1 MTAVLPASP
10 LTTTSLSFNHE
21 TVVAATGKRSGLA
34 MIVAVHSTKLGQALG
49 GCRLWSYDSWADGLA
64 DALRLSVGMTSKNA
78 LAGLD
83 AGGGKS
89 VIMIPSGTILEGN
102 ARRDAFLDLG
112 DLVESLGG
120 SYRTAEDVATTSA
133 DMAIIAERTAH
144 VVGLPTET
152 GGHGDPAEYT
162 ARGVYAGLRETLRRA
177 TGSADITGRRFTIA
191 GLGQVGSRLATRL
204 AREGAVL
211 TVTDFNP
218 GRAQFATEIGAV
230 WVAPD
235 EAHRV
240 PADVFV
246 PAGVGGML
254 TREVIAELAATAVCG
269 PANNQLA
276 ESDGD
281 TQLRSRGI
289 LYAPDYLVN
298 AGGVIHLADE
308 NSTDDEVLARI
319 DAIELTL
326 AAVFDESER
335 NGITTVEAADRLVA
349 ERLGAERAG
358 AAQIGAAHMGAAH
371 IGTNSLPGTMSLNAS

>member
-1 MTAVLPASP
+1 MTAVLPTRISDDTLA
-10 LTTTSLSFNHE
+10 FDHE
-21 TVVAATGKRSGLA
+21 RVVAATGRRSGLA
-34 MIVAVHSTKLGQALG
+34 MIVAVHSTKLGPALG

-64 DALRLSVGMTSKNA
+64 DALRLSRGMTSKNA

-89 VIMIPSGTILEGN
+89 VIMLPAGAVLEGD

-112 DLVESLGG
+112 DLVESLDG

-133 DMAIIAERTAH
+133 DMAVIAERTAH

-162 ARGVYAGLRETLRRA
+162 ARGVYAGMRETLRRA
-177 TGSADITGRRFTIA
+177 TGSDDVAGRRVTVA

-204 AREGAVL
+204 AEEGAVL

-218 GRAQFATEIGAV
+218 ARSQFAAEIDAA

-240 PADVFV
+240 AADVFV

-254 TREVIAELAATAVCG
+254 SPEVIAELAATTVCG

-276 ESDGD
+276 RGDGD
-281 TQLRSRGI
+281 AQLRARGI

-298 AGGVIHLADE
+298 AGGVIRLGDE
-308 NSTDDEVLARI
+308 RSTDDEVFARI
-319 DAIELTL
+319 DAIAVTL
-326 AAVFDESER
+326 GEVFDESER
-335 NGITTVEAADRLVA
+335 SGVTTVEAADRLVA
-349 ERLGAERAG
+349 ERLRGA
-358 AAQIGAAHMGAAH
+358 
-371 IGTNSLPGTMSLNAS
+371 

>member
-1 MTAVLPASP
+1 MTAVLPTRPATTPAAAPS
-10 LTTTSLSFNHE
+10 LTTAPSSSLAFDHE
-21 TVVAATGKRSGLA
+21 TVVAATGTRSGLS
-34 MIVAVHSTKLGQALG
+34 MVVAVHSTTLGPALG

-64 DALRLSVGMTSKNA
+64 DALRLSRGMTSKNA

-89 VIMIPSGTILEGN
+89 VIMLPAGTTLDGD

-112 DLVESLGG
+112 DLVESLHGG
-120 SYRTAEDVATTSA
+120 YRTAEDVATTSA

-177 TGSADITGRRFTIA
+177 TGSADIEGRRITIA

-204 AREGAVL
+204 ATEGAIL

-218 GRAQFATEIGAV
+218 GRSQFATELGAT

-254 TREVIAELAATAVCG
+254 TPAVIAELAATAVCG

-276 ESDGD
+276 QSDGD

-298 AGGVIHLADE
+298 AGGVIRLGDE
-308 NSTDDEVLARI
+308 DSMDDAVFARI
-319 DAIELTL
+319 DAIEQTL
-326 AAVFDESER
+326 GEVFDESER
-335 NGITTVEAADRLVA
+335 SGVTTVEAADRLVA
-349 ERLGAERAG
+349 ERLGS
-358 AAQIGAAHMGAAH
+358 I
-371 IGTNSLPGTMSLNAS
+371 

>member
-1 MTAVLPASP
+1 MTAVLPVRTA
-10 LTTTSLSFNHE
+10 TTTPLSFDHE
-21 TVVAATGKRSGLA
+21 TVVAATGTRSGLS
-34 MIVAVHSTKLGQALG
+34 MVVAVHSTTLGPALG

-64 DALRLSVGMTSKNA
+64 DALRLSRGMTSKNA

-89 VIMIPSGTILEGN
+89 VIMLPAGTVLEGA

-177 TGSADITGRRFTIA
+177 TGSASVDGRRITVA
-191 GLGQVGSRLATRL
+191 GLGQVGSRLASRL
-204 AREGAVL
+204 AHEGAVL

-218 GRAQFATEIGAV
+218 ARSQFAAELGAT

-254 TREVIAELAATAVCG
+254 SPAVIAELAATAVCG

-281 TQLRSRGI
+281 AQLRARGI

-298 AGGVIHLADE
+298 AGGVIRLGDE
-308 NSTDDEVLARI
+308 RSTDDEVFARI
-319 DAIELTL
+319 DAIERTL
-326 AAVFDESER
+326 GEVFDESER
-335 NGITTVEAADRLVA
+335 SGVTSVEAADRLVA
-349 ERLGAERAG
+349 ERLRSVAG
-358 AAQIGAAHMGAAH
+358 
-371 IGTNSLPGTMSLNAS
+371 

>member
-1 MTAVLPASP
+1 MTAVLPARTISDD
-10 LTTTSLSFNHE
+10 LLAFDHE
-21 TVVAATGKRSGLA
+21 RVVAATGERSGLA
-34 MIVAVHSTKLGQALG
+34 MIVAVHSTTLGPALG

-64 DALRLSVGMTSKNA
+64 DALRLSRGMTSKNA

-89 VIMIPSGTILEGN
+89 VIMLPAGTVLEGD

-133 DMAIIAERTAH
+133 DMAVIAERTAH

-177 TGSADITGRRFTIA
+177 TGSDAVTGRRITVA

-204 AREGAVL
+204 AHEGAEL

-218 GRAQFATEIGAV
+218 ARAQLAAELGAV

-254 TREVIAELAATAVCG
+254 SPTVIAELAATAVCG

-276 ESDGD
+276 QNDGD
-281 TQLRSRGI
+281 VQLRARGI

-298 AGGVIHLADE
+298 AGGVIRLGDE
-308 NSTDDEVLARI
+308 SSSDDEVLARI
-319 DAIELTL
+319 DAIGQTL
-326 AAVFDESER
+326 GEVFDESER
-335 NGITTVEAADRLVA
+335 SGVTSVEAADRLVA
-349 ERLGAERAG
+349 ERLRTA
-358 AAQIGAAHMGAAH
+358 
-371 IGTNSLPGTMSLNAS
+371 

>member
-1 MTAVLPASP
+1 MTAVLPTLPVTSTP
-10 LTTTSLSFNHE
+10 LAFSHE

-89 VIMIPSGTILEGN
+89 VIMIPAGTILEGD

-133 DMAIIAERTAH
+133 DMAVIAERTEH

-162 ARGVYAGLRETLRRA
+162 ARGVYAGLRETLRRT
-177 TGSADITGRRFTIA
+177 TGSGDVAGRRVTVA

-204 AREGAVL
+204 SHEGAVL

-218 GRAQFATEIGAV
+218 ARAQFAAELGAA

-240 PADVFV
+240 EADVFV

-254 TREVIAELAATAVCG
+254 SPQVIAELAATAVCG
-269 PANNQLA
+269 AANNQLA
-276 ESDGD
+276 QNGADAE
-281 TQLRSRGI
+281 LRARGI

-298 AGGVIHLADE
+298 AGGVIRLGDE
-308 NSTDDEVLARI
+308 ESGDDVVLARI
-319 DAIELTL
+319 DAIGQTL
-326 AAVFDESER
+326 SEVFDESER

-349 ERLGAERAG
+349 ERLRTAG
-358 AAQIGAAHMGAAH
+358 
-371 IGTNSLPGTMSLNAS
+371 

>member
-1 MTAVLPASP
+1 MTAVLPARTINDDV
-10 LTTTSLSFNHE
+10 LAFDHE
-21 TVVAATGKRSGLA
+21 MVVAATGERSGLA
-34 MIVAVHSTKLGQALG
+34 MIVAVHSTKLGPALG
-49 GCRLWSYDSWADGLA
+49 GCRLWTYDSWADGLA
-64 DALRLSVGMTSKNA
+64 DALRLARGMTSKNA
-78 LAGLD
+78 LAGLA

-89 VIMIPSGTILEGN
+89 VIMLPAGMVLEGA

-133 DMAIIAERTAH
+133 DMAVIAERTEH

-162 ARGVYAGLRETLRRA
+162 ARGVYAGLRETLRRT
-177 TGSADITGRRFTIA
+177 TGNGDVAGRRVTVA

-204 AREGAVL
+204 SHEGAVL

-218 GRAQFATEIGAV
+218 ARAQFAAELGAA

-240 PADVFV
+240 EADVFV

-254 TREVIAELAATAVCG
+254 SPQVIAELAATAVCG
-269 PANNQLA
+269 AANNQLA
-276 ESDGD
+276 QNGADAE
-281 TQLRSRGI
+281 LRARGI

-298 AGGVIHLADE
+298 AGGVIRLGDE
-308 NSTDDEVLARI
+308 ESGDDVVLARI
-319 DAIELTL
+319 DAIGQTL
-326 AAVFDESER
+326 SEVFDESER

-349 ERLGAERAG
+349 ERLRTTA
-358 AAQIGAAHMGAAH
+358 
-371 IGTNSLPGTMSLNAS
+371 

>member
-1 MTAVLPASP
+1 MTAVLPVRP
-10 LTTTSLSFNHE
+10 LTHSGFAHE
-21 TVVAATGKRSGLA
+21 KVVAATGERSGLA
-34 MIVAVHSTKLGQALG
+34 MIVAVHSTTLGPALG
-49 GCRLWSYDSWADGLA
+49 GCRLWSYDSWGDALA
-64 DALRLSVGMTSKNA
+64 DALRLSSGMTSKNA

-89 VIMIPSGTILEGN
+89 VIMLPAGTALDGD

-133 DMAIIAERTAH
+133 DMAVIAERTAH

-162 ARGVYAGLRETLRRA
+162 ARGVYAGLRETLRRS
-177 TGSADITGRRFTIA
+177 TGSADLTGRRITVA

-204 AREGAVL
+204 AAEGAVL

-218 GRAQFATEIGAV
+218 GRAVFAAELGAE

-254 TREVIAELAATAVCG
+254 SDEVIAELAATAVCG

-276 ESDGD
+276 SPGADLA
-281 TQLRSRGI
+281 LRARGI
-289 LYAPDYLVN
+289 LYAPDFLVN
-298 AGGVIHLADE
+298 AGGVIRLGDE
-308 NSTDDEVLARI
+308 LSDDEAVLARI
-319 DAIELTL
+319 DAIERTL
-326 AAVFDESER
+326 GEVFDEAER
-335 NGITTVEAADRLVA
+335 SGVTTVEAADRLVA
-349 ERLGAERAG
+349 ERLGAR
-358 AAQIGAAHMGAAH
+358 
-371 IGTNSLPGTMSLNAS
+371 

>member
-1 MTAVLPASP
+1 MTAVLPARPVITTP
-10 LTTTSLSFNHE
+10 LAFSHE

-34 MIVAVHSTKLGQALG
+34 MIVAVHSTTLGQALG

-89 VIMIPSGTILEGN
+89 VIMIPSGTILEGD

-218 GRAQFATEIGAV
+218 GRAQFAAAIGAA

-254 TREVIAELAATAVCG
+254 TREVIGELAATAVCG

-276 ESDGD
+276 ENDGD
-281 TQLRSRGI
+281 TQLRTRGI

-326 AAVFDESER
+326 GAVFDESER
-335 NGITTVEAADRLVA
+335 SGITTVEAADRLVA
-349 ERLGAERAG
+349 ERLGA
-358 AAQIGAAHMGAAH
+358 I
-371 IGTNSLPGTMSLNAS
+371 

>member
-1 MTAVLPASP
+1 MTAVIPARV
-10 LTTTSLSFNHE
+10 TTDGPLSFDHE
-21 TVVAATGKRSGLA
+21 TVIAATGKRSRLA
-34 MIVAVHSTKLGQALG
+34 MVVAVHNTKLGPALG

-64 DALRLSVGMTSKNA
+64 DALRLSRGMTSKNA
-78 LAGLD
+78 LAGLA

-89 VIMIPSGTILEGN
+89 VIMLPQGAILEGD

-112 DLVESLGG
+112 DLVDSLGG

-133 DMAIIAERTAH
+133 DMAIIAERTPH

-162 ARGVYAGLRETLRRA
+162 ARGVYAGLRETLRRS
-177 TGSADITGRRFTIA
+177 TGDASVEGRAITVA

-204 AREGAVL
+204 AGEGAVL

-218 GRAQFATEIGAV
+218 ARAQFAAELGAT

-240 PADVFV
+240 PADVFM

-254 TREVIAELAATAVCG
+254 SATVIAELAATAVCG
-269 PANNQLA
+269 AANNQLA
-276 ESDGD
+276 EADGD
-281 TQLRSRGI
+281 AQLRARGI

-298 AGGVIHLADE
+298 AGGVIRLADE
-308 NSTDDEVLARI
+308 TSTDAEVLARI
-319 DAIELTL
+319 DRIEQTL
-326 AAVFDESER
+326 ADVFDESER
-335 NGITTVEAADRLVA
+335 NGVTTVEAADRLVA
-349 ERLGAERAG
+349 ARLSA
-358 AAQIGAAHMGAAH
+358 
-371 IGTNSLPGTMSLNAS
+371 

>member
-1 MTAVLPASP
+1 MTAVMPTQSLPTQSIPTHTIVTQSFPSLPLPAHAATP
-10 LTTTSLSFNHE
+10 LAFDHE
-21 TVVAATGKRSGLA
+21 TVLAATGTRSGLA
-34 MIVAVHSTKLGQALG
+34 MVVAVHSTTLGQALG
-49 GCRLWSYDSWADGLA
+49 GCRLWSYNSWADGLA

-78 LAGLD
+78 LAGLN

-89 VIMIPSGTILEGN
+89 VIMLPAGTVLEGD
-102 ARRDAFLDLG
+102 ARRDAFLDMG

-120 SYRTAEDVATTSA
+120 SYRTAEDVATSSA

-162 ARGVYAGLRETLRRA
+162 ARGVYAGMLETLRRA
-177 TGSADITGRRFTIA
+177 TGSADIAGRRITIA

-204 AREGAVL
+204 AHEGAEL

-218 GRAQFATEIGAV
+218 GRAQFATELGAV

-254 TREVIAELAATAVCG
+254 TPEVIAELAATAVCG

-276 ESDGD
+276 EIGGD
-281 TQLRSRGI
+281 IQLRARGI

-298 AGGVIHLADE
+298 AGGVIRLANE
-308 NSTDDEVLARI
+308 NTSDTAVFTRI
-319 DAIELTL
+319 DAIEQTL
-326 AAVFDESER
+326 SEVFDESER
-335 NGITTVEAADRLVA
+335 SGITTVQAADRLVA
-349 ERLGAERAG
+349 ERLSA
-358 AAQIGAAHMGAAH
+358 I
-371 IGTNSLPGTMSLNAS
+371 

>member
-1 MTAVLPASP
+1 MTAVLPVRP
-10 LTTTSLSFNHE
+10 LTDSGFAHE
-21 TVVAATGKRSGLA
+21 KVVAATGVRSGLA
-34 MIVAVHSTKLGQALG
+34 MIVAVHSTTLGPALG
-49 GCRLWSYDSWADGLA
+49 GCRLWSYDSWADALA
-64 DALRLSVGMTSKNA
+64 DALRLSSGMTSKNA

-89 VIMIPSGTILEGN
+89 VIMLPAGAVLDGD
-102 ARRDAFLDLG
+102 ARHDAFLDLG

-133 DMAIIAERTAH
+133 DMAVIAERTAH

-162 ARGVYAGLRETLRRA
+162 ARGVYAGLRETLRRS
-177 TGSADITGRRFTIA
+177 TGSAGIAGRRITVA

-204 AREGAVL
+204 AAEGAVL

-218 GRAQFATEIGAV
+218 GRAVFAAELGAE

-240 PADVFV
+240 SADVFV

-254 TREVIAELAATAVCG
+254 SDDVIAELAATAVCG

-276 ESDGD
+276 SAGADLA
-281 TQLRSRGI
+281 LRARGI

-298 AGGVIHLADE
+298 AGGVIRLGDE
-308 NSTDDEVLARI
+308 LSDDEAVLARI
-319 DAIELTL
+319 DAIERTL
-326 AAVFDESER
+326 GEVFDEAER
-335 NGITTVEAADRLVA
+335 SGVTTVEAADRLVA
-349 ERLGAERAG
+349 ERLGAR
-358 AAQIGAAHMGAAH
+358 
-371 IGTNSLPGTMSLNAS
+371 

>member
-1 MTAVLPASP
+1 MTAVLPVRP
-10 LTTTSLSFNHE
+10 LTHSGFAHE
-21 TVVAATGKRSGLA
+21 KVVAATGERSGLA
-34 MIVAVHSTKLGQALG
+34 IIVAVHSTTLGPALG
-49 GCRLWSYDSWADGLA
+49 GCRLWSYDSWGDALA
-64 DALRLSVGMTSKNA
+64 DALRLSSGMTSKNA

-89 VIMIPSGTILEGN
+89 VIMLPAGTALDGD

-133 DMAIIAERTAH
+133 DMAVIAERTAH

-162 ARGVYAGLRETLRRA
+162 ARGVYAGLRETLRRS
-177 TGSADITGRRFTIA
+177 TGSADLSGRRITVA

-204 AREGAVL
+204 AAEGAVL

-218 GRAQFATEIGAV
+218 GRAVFAAELGAE

-254 TREVIAELAATAVCG
+254 SDEVIAELAATAVCG

-276 ESDGD
+276 SPGADLA
-281 TQLRSRGI
+281 LRARGI
-289 LYAPDYLVN
+289 LYAPDFLVN
-298 AGGVIHLADE
+298 AGGVIRLGDE
-308 NSTDDEVLARI
+308 LSDDEAVLARI
-319 DAIELTL
+319 DAIERTL
-326 AAVFDESER
+326 GEVFDEAER
-335 NGITTVEAADRLVA
+335 SGVTTVEAADRLVA
-349 ERLGAERAG
+349 ERLGAR
-358 AAQIGAAHMGAAH
+358 
-371 IGTNSLPGTMSLNAS
+371 

>member
-1 MTAVLPASP
+1 MTAVLPGRTA
-10 LTTTSLSFNHE
+10 TTTPLDFDHE
-21 TVVAATGKRSGLA
+21 TVVAATGTRSGLA
-34 MIVAVHSTKLGQALG
+34 MVVAVHSTTLGPALG

-64 DALRLSVGMTSKNA
+64 DALRLSRGMTSKNA

-89 VIMIPSGTILEGN
+89 VIMLPAGTVLEGD

-162 ARGVYAGLRETLRRA
+162 ARGVYAGLRETLRRT
-177 TGSADITGRRFTIA
+177 TGSASVDGRRITVA
-191 GLGQVGSRLATRL
+191 GLGQVGSRLASRL
-204 AREGAVL
+204 AHEGAVL

-218 GRAQFATEIGAV
+218 ARAQFAAELGAA

-254 TREVIAELAATAVCG
+254 SPTVIAELAATAVCG

-281 TQLRSRGI
+281 AQLRARGI

-298 AGGVIHLADE
+298 AGGVIRLGDE
-308 NSTDDEVLARI
+308 RSTDDEVLARI
-319 DAIELTL
+319 DAIERTL
-326 AAVFDESER
+326 GDVFDESER
-335 NGITTVEAADRLVA
+335 SGVTSVEAADRLVA
-349 ERLGAERAG
+349 ERLRSVAG
-358 AAQIGAAHMGAAH
+358 
-371 IGTNSLPGTMSLNAS
+371 

>member
-1 MTAVLPASP
+1 LPTRTISDDI
-10 LTTTSLSFNHE
+10 LSFDHE
-21 TVVAATGKRSGLA
+21 RVVAATGTRSGLP
-34 MIVAVHSTKLGQALG
+34 MVVAVHSTTLGPALG

-64 DALRLSVGMTSKNA
+64 DALRLSRGMTSKNA

-89 VIMIPSGTILEGN
+89 VVMLPAGTVLEGD
-102 ARRDAFLDLG
+102 ARRDAFLDMG

-120 SYRTAEDVATTSA
+120 GYRTAEDVATTSA
-133 DMAIIAERTAH
+133 DMAVIAERTAH

-177 TGSADITGRRFTIA
+177 TGSSDVAGRRVTVA

-204 AREGAVL
+204 AHEGAVL

-218 GRAQFATEIGAV
+218 ARSQFAADLGAA

-235 EAHRV
+235 EAQRV
-240 PADVFV
+240 PADVFM

-254 TREVIAELAATAVCG
+254 SAEVIAELAATAVCG

-276 ESDGD
+276 QNDGD
-281 TQLRSRGI
+281 VQLRARGI

-298 AGGVIHLADE
+298 AGGVIRLGDE
-308 NSTDDEVLARI
+308 QSSDEQVFARI
-319 DAIELTL
+319 DAIEHTL
-326 AAVFDESER
+326 AEVFDESER
-335 NGITTVEAADRLVA
+335 SGVTTVEAADRLVA
-349 ERLGAERAG
+349 ERLR
-358 AAQIGAAHMGAAH
+358 
-371 IGTNSLPGTMSLNAS
+371 NA